1 MQSCCEHWLPTPTL
15 LEHSL
20 DKRRRKGNGE
30 GGGWGG
36 WLLVL
41 IHGLVY
47 AYIHSGRSVAG
58 CCPMPP
64 CVTLGTTEAMVTDF
78 PREAMMFQQPYPF
91 GIDPVCGSMLTV
103 VRRERWRVCNKNHG
117 SHDLSH
123 RYGRWRRTNSST
135 LTPTR

>member
-1 MQSCCEHWLPTPTL
+1 ME
-15 LEHSL
+15 
-20 DKRRRKGNGE
+20 R
-30 GGGWGG
+30 GGGGGG

-103 VRRERWRVCNKNHG
+103 VRRERWGKG
-117 SHDLSH
+117 
-123 RYGRWRRTNSST
+123 GRGGEFVIRITARMIC
-135 LTPTR
+135 LIDMAGGGEQTPLH